1 MIEIELALQMKEGNQ
16 KMANIMQMKFDEYGM
31 TIGLLYILK
40 LIENNPNASQKELA
54 KQMGF
59 TQGAMSISVKKLMK
73 LNMVEQIQL
82 ESDMRYNK
90 LVVTGKGKKVMD
102 DYQDYLYKIIR
113 CMFNGFSEEELVKF
127 YDFVLRVNKNL
138 ENINNENRIINLAK

>member
-1 MIEIELALQMKEGNQ
+1 MIEIELALQMKKGNQ